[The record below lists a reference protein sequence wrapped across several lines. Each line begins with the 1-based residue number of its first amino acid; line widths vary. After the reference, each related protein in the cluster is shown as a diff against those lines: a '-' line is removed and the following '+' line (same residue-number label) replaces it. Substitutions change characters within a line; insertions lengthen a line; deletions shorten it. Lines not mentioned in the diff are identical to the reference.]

1 MQLSQKIV
9 NDLSDL
15 GFKDTQGWTLA
26 QAIEALQESGLEK
39 FRQDNEKIR
48 DEMDIKLE
56 KWYYKILVS
65 FGGIVAG
72 AATLIIAI
80 LK

>member
-1 MQLSQKIV
+1 MKIQLSQKIID
-9 NDLSDL
+9 DLADL

-26 QAIEALQESGLEK
+26 KAIDAMQEANADKIDLK
-39 FRQDNEKIR
+39 F
-48 DEMDIKLE
+48 E

-72 AATLIIAI
+72 AAGLIIAI